1 MWAVVP
7 IKGFDAPKQR
17 LADVLSQEE
26 RGNLAEHMLRDVLGA
41 LVNLEGVVVISG
53 DEQAL
58 NLARWQGARVMQE
71 RQPGGYSAA
80 VRQAGQALAGEGVE
94 AAPPVEPAR
103 LGHTRAVSDPLRLQE
118 VGESFRPLSEA
129 KRMIRVHRA
138 VPDQEQRKSP

>member
-53 DEQAL
+53 DVQAL
-58 NLARWQGARVMQE
+58 HLARWQGARVMHE
-71 RQPGGYSAA
+71 RQPGG
-80 VRQAGQALAGEGVE
+80 
-94 AAPPVEPAR
+94 
-103 LGHTRAVSDPLRLQE
+103 
-118 VGESFRPLSEA
+118 
-129 KRMIRVHRA
+129 
-138 VPDQEQRKSP
+138 